1 MHGEEAA
8 ACERQGGSGREEEG
22 ERAEEHAAQASRGPR
37 AREAAPAFRGATP
50 VARGSPPAST
60 GYPGPVLTREDLE
73 ALRAARRLLERRG
86 LLVTLTELL
95 GKPLEKA
102 IGLLPDSVAA
112 RVHGITRHALE
123 RALRVALTTLGGRRG
138 EASADRRHRIAG
150 AAAGA
155 LGGWFGL
162 PGLALEL
169 PITTVL
175 MLRSIADVARS
186 EGHDLGDVAV
196 QLACLE
202 VFALGGPSRQDDAA
216 ETGYYAV
223 RAALATAL
231 NDAARHVAAKGLTQE
246 GAPALVQL
254 LERIA
259 LRFGVVVEDKLLLEA
274 VPILGAASGALI
286 NTVFMGHFQD
296 LARAHFT
303 VKRLEGRY
311 GLETV
316 RAAFEAGGEVPQLGS

>member
-1 MHGEEAA
+1 
-8 ACERQGGSGREEEG
+8 
-22 ERAEEHAAQASRGPR
+22 
-37 AREAAPAFRGATP
+37 
-50 VARGSPPAST
+50 
-60 GYPGPVLTREDLE
+60 VLTQEDLA
-73 ALRAARRLLERRG
+73 ALRAARRLLEHRG
-86 LLVTLTELL
+86 LLVNLTELI
-95 GKPLEKA
+95 GRPLEKGL
-102 IGLLPDSVAA
+102 GLLPDGVAQ
-112 RVHGITRHALE
+112 RVHRITRQALE

-138 EASADRRHRIAG
+138 VGSADRRHKLAG
-150 AAAGA
+150 AATGA

-202 VFALGGPSRQDDAA
+202 VFALGGPSRGDDAA

-223 RAALATAL
+223 RAALASAL
-231 NDAARHVAAKGLTQE
+231 NDAVRHVAAQGLGQE
-246 GAPALVQL
+246 GAPALVRL

-303 VKRLEGRY
+303 VKRLEARY
-311 GLETV
+311 GMEAV
-316 RAAFEAGGEVPQLGS
+316 RAAYESGGDVPQLGA